1 MRTCACSY
9 CRRTSV
15 PLRGNLVFFGFCSE
29 SCERQLHDA
38 RDQRIMRSS
47 RQKTHMNRG
56 GVCPELAMRLRRIA
70 SPTWP
75 LCGQSQRTRAKTGC
89 ISGRTHAIDPGKV
102 TSDGDNYRA
111 WAGGWVVQDTSSFYF
126 NAASRGG
133 ISHFAQP
140 LCAGAPDLVH
150 HDLGFYGKKG
160 SSGNQ
165 RESATLPGIPAA
177 RGTVPLFPQREF
189 WALCGR

>member
-15 PLRGNLVFFGFCSE
+15 PLRGNPVFFGFC

-75 LCGQSQRTRAKTGC
+75 LRGQSQRTRAKTGC

-102 TSDGDNYRA
+102 ASDGDNYRA
-111 WAGGWVVQDTSSFYF
+111 WAGGEGR
-126 NAASRGG
+126 A
-133 ISHFAQP
+133 
-140 LCAGAPDLVH
+140 AGAMAKARSRFAADRAHIPDEDALATA
-150 HDLGFYGKKG
+150 
-160 SSGNQ
+160 SS
-165 RESATLPGIPAA
+165 L
-177 RGTVPLFPQREF
+177 
-189 WALCGR
+189 

>member
-9 CRRTSV
+9 CRRTAV
-15 PLRGNLVFFGFCSE
+15 PLRGNLVFFGFC

-75 LCGQSQRTRAKTGC
+75 LRGQSQRTRAKTGC

-102 TSDGDNYRA
+102 TSDGDNYRT
-111 WAGGWVVQDTSSFYF
+111 WAGGEG
-126 NAASRGG
+126 R
-133 ISHFAQP
+133 
-140 LCAGAPDLVH
+140 
-150 HDLGFYGKKG
+150 
-160 SSGNQ
+160 
-165 RESATLPGIPAA
+165 AA
-177 RGTVPLFPQREF
+177 RGVMNAGGRFAADRARIPDED
-189 WALCGR
+189 ALVTASRP

>member
-15 PLRGNLVFFGFCSE
+15 PLRGNLVFFGFC

-70 SPTWP
+70 SPMWP
-75 LCGQSQRTRAKTGC
+75 LRGQSQRTRAKTGC
-89 ISGRTHAIDPGKV
+89 ISGTTHADEPVGGAYEPWGICVWRAPLVPRLRRVTNTTRPLRGKLPHV
-102 TSDGDNYRA
+102 PDEDALAT
-111 WAGGWVVQDTSSFYF
+111 
-126 NAASRGG
+126 ASR
-133 ISHFAQP
+133 P
-140 LCAGAPDLVH
+140 
-150 HDLGFYGKKG
+150 
-160 SSGNQ
+160 
-165 RESATLPGIPAA
+165 
-177 RGTVPLFPQREF
+177 
-189 WALCGR
+189 

>member
-1 MRTCACSY
+1 MRICACSY
-9 CRRTSV
+9 YRRTSV
-15 PLRGNLVFFGFCSE
+15 PLRGNLVFFGFC

-75 LCGQSQRTRAKTGC
+75 LRGQLESQRTRAKTGC

-111 WAGGWVVQDTSSFYF
+111 WAGGEG
-126 NAASRGG
+126 R
-133 ISHFAQP
+133 
-140 LCAGAPDLVH
+140 
-150 HDLGFYGKKG
+150 
-160 SSGNQ
+160 
-165 RESATLPGIPAA
+165 AA
-177 RGTVPLFPQREF
+177 RGIMNAGGRFAADRAHIPDVG
-189 WALCGR
+189 ALATASRL

>member
-15 PLRGNLVFFGFCSE
+15 PLRGNLVFFGFC

-70 SPTWP
+70 SPMWP
-75 LCGQSQRTRAKTGC
+75 LRGQSQRTRAKTGC
-89 ISGRTHAIDPGKV
+89 ISGTTNADEPPGGAYAREILPTHGGAEKDGAGVSGLGPPARQGTTHARTFRPHHRVAVVVEPWDGRDPPLSLIG
-102 TSDGDNYRA
+102 
-111 WAGGWVVQDTSSFYF
+111 
-126 NAASRGG
+126 SR
-133 ISHFAQP
+133 
-140 LCAGAPDLVH
+140 C
-150 HDLGFYGKKG
+150 
-160 SSGNQ
+160 
-165 RESATLPGIPAA
+165 
-177 RGTVPLFPQREF
+177 
-189 WALCGR
+189 